1 MMIKRHDIHMGIDL
15 LPPEKK
21 KRFNIIELDFVNLY
35 TTYHVSH
42 AFSIYNN
49 VKINI
54 VL

>member
-21 KRFNIIELDFVNLY
+21 RFNIIELDFVKLY
-35 TTYHVSH
+35 TTYHVSC

-49 VKINI
+49 VKIDI